1 MPAAINRGLNT
12 FISNYKG
19 HINDRLL
26 LIQKAKNGIEAKY
39 ILTILEYYNFKKDF
53 IAEMLDFSTKTLDR
67 YTQENRKL
75 NPNDSELVIKL
86 IILYKKGLEIFG
98 EQESFINWL
107 NKASFG
113 LGNLQ
118 PIEIINTSEGIDL
131 ITEELSRIEFGD
143 FS

>member
-1 MPAAINRGLNT
+1 MPVVINRRLNT

-19 HINDRLL
+19 NINDRLL
-26 LIQKAKNGIEAKY
+26 LIQKAKNGIEARH

-53 IAEMLDFSTKTLDR
+53 IAEMLDLSTKTLDR
-67 YTQENRKL
+67 YTQENRRL

-118 PIEIINTSEGIDL
+118 PIEIINTSQGVDL

-143 FS
+143 FA